1 MGAGGLAPRRTSS
14 RSLPREAAISRALR
28 PARLRRSGSRKPS
41 SPPPATG
48 TSNRC
53 RTSSRAAPR
62 FSFRRTPA
70 DARHRGPAGPA
81 APSLHAQRPGHRN
94 TAARFTASASTWSS
108 RCSPTRVQPA
118 SGSIPTPRQSR
129 RTDRMAAHHGD
140 PQPVEALAAHH
151 RAAVRLRE
159 RARRPPPPRA
169 AAQQEPASVSAETP
183 WTFRDSLTRSRSGKE
198 ALAHDAAACLAS
210 KAVKRVVSYWCCVQ
224 RT

>member
-1 MGAGGLAPRRTSS
+1 MMRTRTGTSCASRNGSWRSSSAAHVEPLASTRGCHIKGPPSGAIKTI
-14 RSLPREAAISRALR
+14 RE
-28 PARLRRSGSRKPS
+28 PKPS

-159 RARRPPPPRA
+159 RARRPPPPARRRSTRA
-169 AAQQEPASVSAETP
+169 GQRPGGNALDISRQPHAKQE
-183 WTFRDSLTRSRSGKE
+183 R
-198 ALAHDAAACLAS
+198 
-210 KAVKRVVSYWCCVQ
+210 
-224 RT
+224 